1 MGEGSNKIA
10 SSLLSLEPSAIIDL
24 YIIYP
29 DIINS
34 PESFAPIHNGSIFEK
49 GVIWQGT
56 TYIPV
61 AIEIDGFE
69 VNADGKVNRP
79 KIKISN
85 KDYFVTTMLKKH
97 SDFKNARITRK
108 RTLVKFLD
116 DENFDGGNPYGESD
130 SSAQISEEQYVIS
143 QKSQENKIYV
153 EFELTSPLDLD
164 NFQVNSRRIVGKYC
178 YWKYRG
184 DGCQYNGSPIQK
196 EDGRPFADIYE
207 KQIPITGL
215 STQEEYSKEVNYTTG
230 DVVFT
235 RNNRVRVSDPK
246 GIDPPRPL
254 LNYYVAKTDVRGLN
268 PDDNP
273 NFWDRDG
280 CNKKLSSCKLRFT
293 SDQIVTRFV
302 GTEEVENII
311 ASINSLNSGTPVSI
325 EFKPDKELPFLQTL
339 SGTGGWTMA
348 YSFVRNPGI
357 SSKGQTFY
365 LNTNPNVYNGLEMTH
380 YDRSDTDYLYYRD
393 SNGTNRYI
401 GVKPY
406 DEPTVDG
413 RKGYK
418 FVTRVTPENTELS
431 HYNPRTKV
439 RTRGVNGY
447 SQNQT
452 YNFFKVLAV
461 DKNSNWNTSYTRNGI
476 INTEVEGICFWDRT
490 LSDEEIDILYRKMDN
505 GALRMRPHSE
515 FADSQI
521 PAEQAIL
528 NGLLAWW
535 DKPFALEGKTGFEDK
550 SNEKN
555 DLIYSGSNNNDQPF
569 RVLYKYNYSVNQ
581 NVSTQEELSYLP
593 FGGFPGT
600 DGFGFQR
607 A

>member
-1 MGEGSNKIA
+1 MGEGSDKIA
-10 SSLLSLEPSAIIDL
+10 RSLLDLEPSAIIDL
-24 YIIYP
+24 FVIYP
-29 DIINS
+29 DIVNS
-34 PESFAPIHNGSIFEK
+34 PESYAPIHNGSIFKK
-49 GVIWQGT
+49 GVVWQGT

-69 VNADGKVNRP
+69 VNADGRVNRP

-97 SDFKNARITRK
+97 NDFKNARVSRK

-130 SSAQISEEQYVIS
+130 PSAQISEEQYIVS
-143 QKSQENKIYV
+143 QKVQENKIYV
-153 EFELTSPLDLD
+153 ELELTSPLDLD

-184 DGCQYNGSPIQK
+184 DGCQYKGSPIQK
-196 EDGRPFADIYE
+196 EDGKPFSDIYE
-207 KQIPITGL
+207 NQLPITGL
-215 STQEEYSKEVNYTTG
+215 SQQEEYSKEVNYTTG

-235 RNNRVRVSDPK
+235 RNNRVMVSDPN
-246 GIDPPRPL
+246 GLDSPRPL
-254 LNYYVAKTDVRGLN
+254 LNYYVAKTDIRGLDPDNN
-268 PDDNP
+268 PK
-273 NFWDRDG
+273 FWDRDG

-302 GTEEVENII
+302 SSEEVEKITAKI
-311 ASINSLNSGTPVSI
+311 ASYNDSTPVSI
-325 EFKPDKELPFLQTL
+325 DFKPKKQLPFLQTL

-348 YSFVRNPGI
+348 YSFVRNPGFN
-357 SSKGQTFY
+357 SRGQTFY
-365 LNTNPNVYNGLEMTH
+365 LSTNLTVYNGLEMTH
-380 YDRSDTDYLYYRD
+380 YDRSDTDYLYYKD
-393 SNGTNRYI
+393 LNGTSRYI
-401 GVKPY
+401 GVKPTS
-406 DEPTVDG
+406 EPSVDG
-413 RKGYK
+413 EEGYK

-439 RTRGVNGY
+439 KTRGVNGY
-447 SQNQT
+447 NTNQI
-452 YNFFKVLAV
+452 YNFFKVLTV
-461 DKNSNWNTSYTRNGI
+461 DKTSNWNTSYTQNGVLD
-476 INTEVEGICFWDRT
+476 TEVEGVCFWDRT
-490 LSDEEIDILYRKMDN
+490 LSDEEIALLYRKLDN
-505 GALRMRPHSE
+505 GALKMRPYSE
-515 FADSQI
+515 FAGSEI
-521 PAEQAIL
+521 PAEQGIL
-528 NGLLAWW
+528 NGLLGWW
-535 DKPFALEGKTGFEDK
+535 DQPFALDNRTGFQDQ

-555 DLIYSGSNNNDQPF
+555 DLIYNGGNNNTQPF
-569 RVLYKYNYSVNQ
+569 KKLHKYNYSVNK

>member
-1 MGEGSNKIA
+1 MGEGSDKIA
-10 SSLLSLEPSAIIDL
+10 RSLLDLEPSAIIDL
-24 YIIYP
+24 FVIYP
-29 DIINS
+29 DIVNS
-34 PESFAPIHNGSIFEK
+34 PESYAPIHNGSIFKK
-49 GVIWQGT
+49 GVVWQGT

-69 VNADGKVNRP
+69 VNADGRVNRP

-97 SDFKNARITRK
+97 NDFKNARVSRK

-130 SSAQISEEQYVIS
+130 PSAQISEEQYIVS
-143 QKSQENKIYV
+143 QKVQENKIYV
-153 EFELTSPLDLD
+153 ELELTSPLDLD

-184 DGCQYNGSPIQK
+184 DGCQYKGSPIQK
-196 EDGRPFADIYE
+196 EDGKPFSDIYE
-207 KQIPITGL
+207 KQLPITGL
-215 STQEEYSKEVNYTTG
+215 SQQEEYSKEVNYTTG

-235 RNNRVRVSDPK
+235 RNNRVMVSDPN
-246 GIDPPRPL
+246 GLGSPRPL
-254 LNYYVAKTDVRGLN
+254 LNYYVAKTDIRGLDPDNN
-268 PDDNP
+268 PK
-273 NFWDRDG
+273 FWDRDG

-302 GTEEVENII
+302 SSEEVEKITAKII
-311 ASINSLNSGTPVSI
+311 SYNDSTPVSI
-325 EFKPDKELPFLQTL
+325 DFKPKKQLPFLQTL

-348 YSFVRNPGI
+348 YSFVRNPGL

-365 LNTNPNVYNGLEMTH
+365 LSTNLTVYNGLEMTH
-380 YDRSDTDYLYYRD
+380 YDRSNIDYLYYKD
-393 SNGTNRYI
+393 LNGTSRYI
-401 GVKPY
+401 GVKPTS
-406 DEPTVDG
+406 EPSVDG
-413 RKGYK
+413 EEGYK

-439 RTRGVNGY
+439 KTRGVNGY
-447 SQNQT
+447 NTNQI
-452 YNFFKVLAV
+452 YNFFKVLTV
-461 DKNSNWNTSYTRNGI
+461 DKTSNWNTSYTRNGVLD
-476 INTEVEGICFWDRT
+476 TEVEGVCFWDRT
-490 LSDEEIDILYRKMDN
+490 LSDEEIDLLYRKLDN
-505 GALRMRPHSE
+505 GALKMRPYDE

-528 NGLLAWW
+528 NGLLGWW
-535 DKPFALEGKTGFEDK
+535 DQPFALDNRTGFQDQ

-555 DLIYSGSNNNDQPF
+555 DLIYNGGNNNTQPF
-569 RVLYKYNYSVNQ
+569 KKLHKYNYSVNK